1 MAVRGPTTSATIGIG
16 SEMTA
21 RVKKVMEEL
30 AELSPPEM
38 AEVTAKLRE
47 LGVVDGGARRVCRNA
62 DLLRFVASHAPDPE
76 FADDIESGIRE
87 RRARAENRTSAWDR

>member
-1 MAVRGPTTSATIGIG
+1 
-16 SEMTA
+16 MTA